1 MQYFTHKLKWI
12 DVVYTQIHRQDFWA
26 TSCQNTRNL
35 ANSNSHDRPSCRPRC
50 GSTAAAWR
58 MANNCAGMLPRALVF
73 QAQWFSSKVL
83 QLKKYKTCLRHSKM
97 ISSNPLRMFWG
108 VSRLAPSQHLTLARV
123 RTRTETLAWSKKRH
137 KLRLE
142 IIQSIQKTFEQW
154 VPETSWKPGHQRIP
168 GLKSKKQLH
177 ATGLHLANE
186 RIFYRLLKA
195 LNNFTDPE
203 KENITPNIR
212 ASSNPKTNTVSWR
225 MDVHTCL
232 TYYVESH
239 LITSLH
245 SWFILIRDVPSVSS
259 VALDPPRPCSPSS
272 GQRFSAT

>member
-1 MQYFTHKLKWI
+1 MSSTPKYI
-12 DVVYTQIHRQDFWA
+12 DRTFEPHHAR
-26 TSCQNTRNL
+26 TL

-83 QLKKYKTCLRHSKM
+83 QLKKYKTCLRYSSKM

-123 RTRTETLAWSKKRH
+123 RTETLAWSKKSH
-137 KLRLE
+137 NLRLE
-142 IIQSIQKTFEQW
+142 IIQSIQNNFRTVGTW
-154 VPETSWKPGHQRIP
+154 NI
-168 GLKSKKQLH
+168 
-177 ATGLHLANE
+177 
-186 RIFYRLLKA
+186 LKA
-195 LNNFTDPE
+195 WPSKDPRSE
-203 KENITPNIR
+203 VQEAAPCNRAAPCKREDLLWALENHEQFHWPWTGEHHPKHT
-212 ASSNPKTNTVSWR
+212 SLKQSGPKTNTVSWR

-239 LITSLH
+239 LITSLY